1 MIKLGG
7 INGNHSGHILETETI
22 RLTDDFNPELNH
34 HHILKHFQSIFSLGF
49 SLTSLSLHHF
59 FFFPGFFSS
68 PSPLRFGMF
77 QGSILFLST
86 IIFQSH
92 DIKCSL
98 VADDSKLYFQSRLL
112 S

>member
-59 FFFPGFFSS
+59 FFFSW
-68 PSPLRFGMF
+68 
-77 QGSILFLST
+77 FLL
-86 IIFQSH
+86 I
-92 DIKCSL
+92 SL
-98 VADDSKLYFQSRLL
+98 TSAFWNVSRLNSL
-112 S
+112 FIHHHFPVS

>member
-59 FFFPGFFSS
+59 FFFFLVSSHLPHLCVLECFKAQFSFYPPSFSS
-68 PSPLRFGMF
+68 LMT
-77 QGSILFLST
+77 LSA
-86 IIFQSH
+86 
-92 DIKCSL
+92 L
-98 VADDSKLYFQSRLL
+98 W
-112 S
+112 